1 MKYRYKN
8 KKTRVEKWGCGAKN
22 PRVGRFFDTTSQ
34 PLGSR
39 LMMFG
44 VGHQPLTAGLA
55 LGVGGWVYKNHFSAI
70 KSKKN

>member
-8 KKTRVEKWGCGAKN
+8 TRVEKWGCGAKN

-44 VGHQPLTAGLA
+44 VGHEPLTAGLA
-55 LGVGGWVYKNHFSAI
+55 LGAVGGCI
-70 KSKKN
+70 KITFPLLNLKKN